1 MRIALLIFIFLQFQ
15 LYGFEKYEPMNKVTI
30 KWGEGLNLSLTK
42 EGFRTTNKGL
52 GVLGSFRLKN
62 EKFRSVKLSKIIRFP
77 QHNMLLVLHKYTVY
91 ILDLKKEKMIGQFKI
106 PSRGTPR
113 FLKIE
118 PHENGYTS
126 LKVTFHVL
134 PKPRTKEEKG
144 NNTRPIGRPGPL
156 ITRIM
161 IYKDGKYLPFKK

>member
-1 MRIALLIFIFLQFQ
+1 MRYIILFSYLCITILQA
-15 LYGFEKYEPMNKVTI
+15 EPI
-30 KWGEGLNLSLTK
+30 HIQWGEGLNLSLTK

-52 GVLGSFRLKN
+52 GVIGSFRLKD
-62 EKFRSVKLSKIIRFP
+62 EKFRSVKLSNIIRFP
-77 QHNMLLVLHKYTVY
+77 QHNMLLV
-91 ILDLKKEKMIGQFKI
+91 KKEKMIGQFKI

-113 FLKIE
+113 FVKIE

-126 LKVTFHVL
+126 LKVMFNVL

-144 NNTRPIGRPGPL
+144 KKIRPIGRPGPL

-161 IYKDGKYLPFKK
+161 IYKEGKYLPLKR